1 MSKNPADSQMM
12 LQALAGP
19 MSPKEADLFYHKM
32 KTPPVNKSFQSGS
45 GRQHSDKKMTPK
57 KIFESR
63 LLDIEKG
70 VERVGRNVA
79 KDLKVPWSEYWAF
92 LDVFCDLTSQEGLEK
107 LEEYFRTQREKTEVP
122 QVEIQAASPMS
133 EICEKL
139 SSLRLQS
146 PIQEPNERE
155 MGLEQFF
162 TPPST
167 PPSQFYEILPIYIT
181 GYVSW

>member
-45 GRQHSDKKMTPK
+45 GRQHSDKKITPK

-70 VERVGRNVA
+70 VERVG
-79 KDLKVPWSEYWAF
+79 
-92 LDVFCDLTSQEGLEK
+92 
-107 LEEYFRTQREKTEVP
+107 
-122 QVEIQAASPMS
+122 
-133 EICEKL
+133 
-139 SSLRLQS
+139 
-146 PIQEPNERE
+146 
-155 MGLEQFF
+155 
-162 TPPST
+162 
-167 PPSQFYEILPIYIT
+167 
-181 GYVSW
+181 